1 MRKCLGFGLIGLWAC
16 SAWAAGAPLILD
28 WGTLDTTAAA
38 PRKATQAIRAA
49 GRATPVQ
56 QLNARGAAPWLV
68 QFDDVVQDEWRAA
81 LEAAGATIRGY
92 MPENG
97 YLVEATP
104 KQIAAVAALD
114 HVAYVG
120 EFLPEYKRAA
130 KVRAKLGRVQKGEE
144 ADAVSAYRVLLFAAA
159 DRAAIVQKI
168 EALTGTPVAA
178 AEGEMIRTDLT
189 AAQVAEVTAWGE
201 VNWIEPYSKPRT
213 WNDVAVRTNM
223 MNVSN
228 AWNVLGLTGAGQTIA
243 VCDTGLDTGNTGT
256 LHQDFT
262 NRVTGYG
269 WSNGAYSAAY
279 SWADY
284 DSHGTHVS
292 GSVLGNGT
300 MSTGQFKGV
309 AYQANLVIQGSQE
322 DLSGIPYYLAE
333 LFRQAY
339 TNGARI
345 HSDSWGYDDHGDYN
359 MDSRS
364 VDQYVWSN
372 KNFLILVAAGN
383 SGTDSNVVDG
393 VIDPQSVASPAT
405 AKNCLTVG
413 AAENYRTTGGYST
426 YRWGIELWPSDYPTN
441 PIRSDYASRPM
452 SNNVQGM
459 AAFSS
464 RGPCSDGR
472 LKPDIV
478 APGTDIVSTRSRRAA
493 DTGWGIGPNTNYLY
507 MGGTSM
513 ATPLMAGAAGLA
525 RQWVTTTGG
534 ITNPS
539 AALLKALLLAGARDM
554 APGQYLS
561 GTKQEIFARPEKS
574 QGWGHVDL
582 YASLQPATNQFMD
595 LFDTNSL
602 ATGQTN
608 TFTYTVAAGS
618 TNKYVV
624 VLAYADYWGT
634 IGSGKQ
640 LVNDLDLTVI
650 KPGGTTNYANG
661 RTSKDATNNVEMV
674 ELAADEAG
682 TYTVVVAA
690 RTVPSGSPQPY
701 ALVVRGPADEP
712 AEPDY
717 GLRDDGGANL
727 PTLTYWYDGL
737 GADVTEQG
745 SNFNGRALGTRSQ
758 IYLKGAAIKTW
769 KSGEGDVTGT
779 TFHYKI
785 WEDGESE
792 PGTYSTRAVGW
803 TSDDGGGNQTW
814 ASFGAEIDALSGLV
828 SGSYSLKVLF
838 TVAGTGVPGILTN
851 GPFTATF
858 DIAPVQAPGNL
869 RASATNETD
878 FTAAWDAVSG
888 ATGYRLD
895 VGTNATFAGGG
906 GTASDLFIS
915 EYIEGSSN
923 NKAIEIFNGTG
934 SSVDL
939 GTAGYTLRV
948 YANGSTTPSSITL
961 SGTVADN
968 AVFVVANSSANAAI
982 LAQADQTS
990 GSLTHNGN
998 DVIAL
1003 AKNSVNL
1010 DVLGTIGSSAN
1021 FGQDVTKVRK
1031 SAVDAGTTTY
1041 DTGEWDDYAVD
1052 TTTYLGSHSFS
1063 GGTGAPAYVPGYS
1076 NRAVSGTSQIV
1087 TGLTANSTYYFRA
1100 RTEAAF
1106 GTSTNSATASVTTLE
1121 EAVPGTPPTM
1131 DAIPAQTTYVDGEFE
1146 YTVTAQ
1152 EPDSD
1157 PVTFAC
1163 TSAVDAASWDFDAN
1177 TGDFLFIPTNGQ
1189 MGTNVFSFTATDK
1202 DGTSDPALMSVKVY
1216 SAAATNEFLQ
1226 WVEDQEEDPEDPNY
1240 AEGAD
1245 VDGDGRTTY
1254 EEYLADTDPA
1264 SSNSVLKMEG
1274 LSADLETFSFPA
1286 SPSRYYQLEYCT
1298 DITNQADTLVIS
1310 NLGWGV
1316 PGMVITNNLSNWFGT
1331 IRALLSEP

>member
-1 MRKCLGFGLIGLWAC
+1 MKKILGFCLVGWCAV
-16 SAWAAGAPLILD
+16 SAWGAGAPLLLEA
-28 WGTLDTTAAA
+28 GALDTGA
-38 PRKATQAIRAA
+38 PAQQKTLRAIRTGTRAA
-49 GRATPVQ
+49 TVQ
-56 QLNARGAAPWLV
+56 QLSSRGAAPWLV
-68 QFDDVVQDEWRAA
+68 QFDDVVRDEWRAA
-81 LEAAGATIRGY
+81 LEAAGAKIKGY

-97 YLVEATP
+97 FLIQATP
-104 KQIAAVAALD
+104 KQIAAISALD

-130 KVRAKLGRVQKGEE
+130 KVRAKLARVNRGEE
-144 ADAVSAYRVLLFAAA
+144 ADAATPYRVLLFAAE
-159 DRAAIVQKI
+159 DRDAVAARI
-168 EALTGTPVAA
+168 EALTGAPATA

-201 VNWIEPYSKPRT
+201 VNWIEPYSPPKK

-256 LHQDFT
+256 IHQDFT
-262 NRVTGYG
+262 GRVTGYG
-269 WSNGAYSAAY
+269 WSNGAYSASY

-300 MSTGQFKGV
+300 MSSGQFKGA

-345 HSDSWGYDDHGDYN
+345 HSDSWGYDDHGYYN

-372 KNFLILVAAGN
+372 QNFLILVAAGN

-393 VIDPQSVASPAT
+393 VVDPMSVASPAT

-426 YRWGIELWPSDYPTN
+426 YKWSIWPSDYPAS
-441 PIRSDYASRPM
+441 PIKDDYVSRPM
-452 SNNVQGM
+452 SNNVQGL

-464 RGPCSDGR
+464 RGPCNDGR
-472 LKPDIV
+472 IKPDIV
-478 APGTDIVSTRSRRAA
+478 APGTDIVSTRSRRAS

-513 ATPLMAGAAGLA
+513 ATPLTAGAAGLA

-539 AALLKALLLAGARDM
+539 AALLKALLMNGARDM

-561 GTKQEIFARPEKS
+561 GTKQEIFARPDKS

-582 YASLQPATNQFMD
+582 YNALQPATNQFLD
-595 LFDTNSL
+595 LYDTNSL

-608 TFTYTVAAGS
+608 VFTYSVAAGS
-618 TNKYVV
+618 TNKFIAT
-624 VLAYADYWGT
+624 LAYADYWGT

-650 KPGGTTNYANG
+650 KPGGTTNFANG
-661 RTSKDATNNVEMV
+661 RTSKDATNNVELV
-674 ELAADEAG
+674 EFAADEAG
-682 TYTVVVAA
+682 TYVVVVAA

-717 GLRDDGGANL
+717 GMRDDAGVNL

-737 GADVTEQG
+737 GADVTEKG
-745 SNFNGRALGTRSQ
+745 SNFNGRALGERTNL
-758 IYLKGAAIKTW
+758 YLKGAAIKTW
-769 KSGEGDVTGT
+769 KTGSGDVTGT

-792 PGTYSTRAVGW
+792 PGTYSARAVGW

-814 ASFGAEIDALSGLV
+814 ANFGAEIDALSGLV
-828 SGSYSLKVLF
+828 SGSYNLKVMF

-858 DIAPVQAPGNL
+858 AIAPVQAPGNL

-895 VGTNATFAGGG
+895 VGTNATFSGAG

-915 EYIEGSSN
+915 EYVEGSSN
-923 NKAIEIFNGTG
+923 NKAVEIFNGTG
-934 SSVDL
+934 SSVNL
-939 GTAGYTLRV
+939 GTAGYTVRV
-948 YANGSTTPSSITL
+948 YANGSTSPTTITL
-961 SGTVADN
+961 SGTVAHND
-968 AVFVVANSSANAAI
+968 VFVLANSSANAAI

-1010 DVLGTIGSSAN
+1010 DVVGTIGSSAN
-1021 FGQDVTKVRK
+1021 FGLDVTKVRK
-1031 SAVDAGTTTY
+1031 SAVAEGTTTY

-1052 TTTYLGSHSFS
+1052 TTSYLGSHSFS
-1063 GGTGAPAYVPGYS
+1063 GGSGAPAYVPGYS
-1076 NRAVSGTSQIV
+1076 NRAVAGTSQSV
-1087 TGLTANSTYYFRA
+1087 TGLTANSTYYFRV

-1121 EAVPGTPPTM
+1121 EAEPGTPPTL
-1131 DAIPAQTTYVDGEFE
+1131 DAIPAQTTYVGAEVE
-1146 YTVTAQ
+1146 YAVTAQ
-1152 EPDSD
+1152 EPDAD
-1157 PVTFAC
+1157 VVTFAC
-1163 TSAVDAASWDFDAN
+1163 TSAVNEATWDLDAN
-1177 TGDFLFIPTNGQ
+1177 TGDFLFIPTASEI
-1189 MGTNVFSFTATDK
+1189 GTNWFSFTATDK
-1202 DGTSDPALMSVKVY
+1202 DGTSGVEQMSVKVY
-1216 SAAATNEFLQ
+1216 SAAATNEFTQ
-1226 WVEDQEEDPEDPNY
+1226 WVEDQEEDPADPDFDLD
-1240 AEGAD
+1240 AD
-1245 VDGDGRTTY
+1245 VDGDGKTTY

-1274 LSADLETFSFPA
+1274 LSADLNEFSFPA
-1286 SPSRYYQLEYCT
+1286 SPNRFYQLEYCT
-1298 DITNQADTLVIS
+1298 DITNQTDTLVVS

-1316 PGMVITNNLSNWFGT
+1316 PGMVITNNLPTSWFGT
-1331 IRALLSEP
+1331 IRALLDEP